1 MEFRFSNKQG
11 EWRLF
16 EVITRPT
23 FDEKG
28 NLVCLIFYLNDI
40 TKRRIAEEELK
51 RSEKRFRT
59 IVENSRDIIFRYR
72 LAPSQAFDYI
82 SPAVEAVTGHT
93 QEEFYRD
100 SGLILKFIDPD
111 DRHLVEGL
119 TTEKLVLNKPFT
131 LRWKLDNGKTI
142 CTEQSTIAVSDERG
156 GIVAVEGI
164 ARDVTLRMQM
174 EDRLKKSL
182 KEKEVLLT
190 EIHHRVKNNM
200 QIISSLLSIQSQN
213 ISDPSIMN
221 LFTDTQNRIH
231 SIALI
236 HNIMYK
242 SKNLGSVD
250 FEEYVQDLASILL
263 RSLAVDREK
272 IKLHIDAIDVRLDIN
287 RAIPCGLIINEIV
300 SNSIKHAF
308 PGERTGDVRISFSGE
323 DPDRYTLLVRDNGIG
338 IDGNIDLDRTDS
350 IGLTI
355 VRDLTLQLK
364 GTLGI
369 HNDNGTEIRVEFPK
383 QRNPAE

>member
-1 MEFRFSNKQG
+1 
-11 EWRLF
+11 
-16 EVITRPT
+16 
-23 FDEKG
+23 
-28 NLVCLIFYLNDI
+28 
-40 TKRRIAEEELK
+40 
-51 RSEKRFRT
+51 
-59 IVENSRDIIFRYR
+59 
-72 LAPSQAFDYI
+72 
-82 SPAVEAVTGHT
+82 
-93 QEEFYRD
+93 
-100 SGLILKFIDPD
+100 
-111 DRHLVEGL
+111 
-119 TTEKLVLNKPFT
+119 
-131 LRWKLDNGKTI
+131 
-142 CTEQSTIAVSDERG
+142 
-156 GIVAVEGI
+156 
-164 ARDVTLRMQM
+164 
-174 EDRLKKSL
+174 
-182 KEKEVLLT
+182 
-190 EIHHRVKNNM
+190 
-200 QIISSLLSIQSQN
+200 
-213 ISDPSIMN
+213 MN

-250 FEEYVQDLASILL
+250 FEEYVQDLASILV

-272 IKLHIDAIDVRLDIN
+272 IRLHIDAIDVRLDIN